1 MGTRPKA
8 VMPNL
13 HSSGQQVQPAFGGE
27 CQLYRRFDE
36 NVNPDSRDFHSTTI
50 AARWSF
56 LHLGVMI
63 NQLLLGSADYRETQD

>member
-27 CQLYRRFDE
+27 CQLYMRFGE
-36 NVNPDSRDFHSTTI
+36 NVNPNSRDFHSTTI
-50 AARWSF
+50 AAKRSC